1 MSKFKIK
8 SKNLGQN
15 KARLN
20 AALFFKQ
27 ANLQKFKWTK
37 AKDFGVKI
45 VFVERSTRAHTLAY
59 VTAVLCKHCAICAQK
74 TSR

>member
-8 SKNLGQN
+8 SKNLGQMTH
-15 KARLN
+15 LN
-20 AALFFKQ
+20 ATLQEFKG
-27 ANLQKFKWTK
+27 TK

-59 VTAVLCKHCAICAQK
+59 VTAVLCEHCTICAQK

>member
-1 MSKFKIK
+1 MV
-8 SKNLGQN
+8 
-15 KARLN
+15 RLN
-20 AALFFKQ
+20 ATLQEFKG
-27 ANLQKFKWTK
+27 TK

-59 VTAVLCKHCAICAQK
+59 VTAVLCEHCTICAQK

>member
-1 MSKFKIK
+1 M
-8 SKNLGQN
+8 
-15 KARLN
+15 AHLN
-20 AALFFKQ
+20 ATLFFK
-27 ANLQKFKWTK
+27 ANLQKFKGTK

-59 VTAVLCKHCAICAQK
+59 VTAVLCEHCTICAQK

>member
-15 KARLN
+15 KVHLN
-20 AALFFKQ
+20 ATLQEFKG
-27 ANLQKFKWTK
+27 TK

-59 VTAVLCKHCAICAQK
+59 VTAVLCEHCTICAQK
-74 TSR
+74 TNR